1 MAWRVHLAALLA
13 DRRGASAMELVL
25 ISGVLFSMALGVADL
40 ALAFRSSLKLEQAA
54 DRAAEWATAPGTVAL
69 NYAAMGTEAATAY
82 GDTLS
87 ATPVVDTW
95 LECNGTKA
103 TSFTSTCS
111 AGQQI
116 ARFASVKLS
125 DEYMPLFDFGG
136 IISGTGANGGF
147 MLSATA
153 SVRIQ

>member
-1 MAWRVHLAALLA
+1 
-13 DRRGASAMELVL
+13 MELVL

-125 DEYMPLFDFGG
+125 DEYIPLFDFGG